1 MSTLTESLL
10 LFLGFNVRDLDFRI
24 LFKALI
30 SHLKVAS
37 GRVAILQIQPE
48 QSYKEREFDLKLV
61 RNFLENDSTEFKITI
76 RWSSVR
82 DFLLQ
87 LRDKQDA
94 S

>member
-1 MSTLTESLL
+1 
-10 LFLGFNVRDLDFRI
+10 
-24 LFKALI
+24 
-30 SHLKVAS
+30 VAS